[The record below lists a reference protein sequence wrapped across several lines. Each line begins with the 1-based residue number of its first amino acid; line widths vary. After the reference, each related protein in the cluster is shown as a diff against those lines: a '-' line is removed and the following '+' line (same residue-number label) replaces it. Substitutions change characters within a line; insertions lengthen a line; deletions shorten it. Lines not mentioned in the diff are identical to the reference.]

1 MNSPF
6 GLQDHVYTED
16 QLSEIREA
24 SELER
29 MTQTPGWVRV
39 AAFMAD
45 LVAVAQGAVAAVDTA
60 KPESVVDAV
69 REYQAKNDFHKQIQ
83 LYIESAIQK
92 REALAPRN
100 QLELLMLKEQM
111 NGGRSSAFGDPGDA

>member
-6 GLQDHVYTED
+6 DLGEYTYSED
-16 QLSEIREA
+16 QLADIREA

-29 MTQTPGWVRV
+29 MTQTAGWVRV

-45 LVAVAQGAVAAVDTA
+45 LVAVAQSAVAAVNTA
-60 KPESVVDAV
+60 EPESVVDAV

-92 REALAPRN
+92 RESLVPRN
-100 QLELLMLKEQM
+100 KLELLILEEQL
-111 NGGRSSAFGDPGDA
+111 NGGSSHSGDPGA

>member
-6 GLQDHVYTED
+6 GVSDHVYTED
-16 QLSEIREA
+16 QLADIREA

-60 KPESVVDAV
+60 RPESVVDAV

-100 QLELLMLKEQM
+100 QLELLILEEQL
-111 NGGRSSAFGDPGDA
+111 NGGSSHSGDPGA